1 MVKKY
6 LNVWF
11 FSHGI
16 AFYNIVLVLNSMSKV
31 LIFDIMNQDFTDET
45 VEKDLNLLL
54 LGIVIWK
61 NAHILFKKFN
71 NWFLEFIW
79 HFVIVFLPTEL
90 PFCFPFLHLNSVH
103 CLSSL
108 QITSPPTAA
117 WTRYTH
123 SPPLIWIAFM
133 LGSSWLSPLLVF
145 SLFHVYQ
152 LHLLH

>member
-6 LNVWF
+6 LKVWF

-71 NWFLEFIW
+71 N
-79 HFVIVFLPTEL
+79 
-90 PFCFPFLHLNSVH
+90 
-103 CLSSL
+103 
-108 QITSPPTAA
+108 
-117 WTRYTH
+117 
-123 SPPLIWIAFM
+123 
-133 LGSSWLSPLLVF
+133 
-145 SLFHVYQ
+145 
-152 LHLLH
+152 